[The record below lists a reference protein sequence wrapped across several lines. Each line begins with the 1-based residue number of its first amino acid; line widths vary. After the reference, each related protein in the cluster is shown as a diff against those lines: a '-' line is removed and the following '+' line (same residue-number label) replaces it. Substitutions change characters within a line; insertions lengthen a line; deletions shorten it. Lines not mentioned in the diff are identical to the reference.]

1 MRGEGQKQGAVTSV
15 GRGCDLD
22 EHEQKCK
29 WVEPPR
35 CSNAAVSRNLYH
47 FGRFQVMNTK
57 TAVSREEEKE
67 ENKRGKEGKK
77 NERKKKERDQNER
90 KKELITNE
98 RKQN

>member
-77 NERKKKERDQNER
+77 ERRMSERRRNETRMSERRN
-90 KKELITNE
+90 
-98 RKQN
+98 